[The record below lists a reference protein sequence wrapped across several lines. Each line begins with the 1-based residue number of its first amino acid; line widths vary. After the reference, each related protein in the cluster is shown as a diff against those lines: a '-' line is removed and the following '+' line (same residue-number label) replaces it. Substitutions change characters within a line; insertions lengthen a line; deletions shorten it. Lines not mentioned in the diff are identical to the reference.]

1 MISGGNGKN
10 GSTSGKRGII
20 FSEKQLAK
28 KFKHA
33 ADFGIKGNYNKENI
47 AKFKAALEKHVLETG
62 TTPITGI
69 YRGLNVAHYV
79 NPQTGLNVIVLA
91 GEFHSGWKLTAEQ
104 LKHVL
109 LTGKLG
115 GG

>member
-1 MISGGNGKN
+1 MNGGGNGKN
-10 GSTSGKRGII
+10 GGASAKRDIV

-33 ADFGIKGNYNKENI
+33 ADFGVNGNYNKENI
-47 AKFKAALEKHVLETG
+47 AKFKSALEKHLLEIE
-62 TTPITGI
+62 TTPITGV
-69 YRGLNVAHYV
+69 YRGLKATHYV
-79 NPQTGLNVIVLA
+79 NPQTGLDVIVLA

-104 LKHVL
+104 LQRVL